1 MLDPLVVRIL
11 SVLLPTG
18 TIVGL
23 VVFVRRSGIQKGTK
37 TVRAA
42 RPTGVL
48 TREAWGLLGLVP
60 FAFLFLG
67 AVAPTWVYGTPFN
80 LAFPGG
86 EIVQIGA
93 IAIWLGGGLL
103 GSQSVRALGRFMVV
117 EIEVRS
123 DHQLVM
129 HGPYTRIRHPMYTAL
144 LLLDGAVAL
153 LFLHVALIVS
163 FFLRV
168 LIAEVRARREEELLA
183 SNDAFGDVVP
193 IALALRSSRSG
204 FVPQSRLRGNCDVAN
219 APARG
224 NHPLA
229 GSRLLPII

>member
-11 SVLLPTG
+11 SVLLPIG

-42 RPTGVL
+42 RPTDVL

-60 FAFLFLG
+60 FAFLILG

-86 EIVQIGA
+86 EFVQIAA

-117 EIEVRS
+117 ENRSSVRPPACDARS
-123 DHQLVM
+123 
-129 HGPYTRIRHPMYTAL
+129 
-144 LLLDGAVAL
+144 
-153 LFLHVALIVS
+153 
-163 FFLRV
+163 
-168 LIAEVRARREEELLA
+168 VRAD
-183 SNDAFGDVVP
+183 SPSDV
-193 IALALRSSRSG
+193 
-204 FVPQSRLRGNCDVAN
+204 
-219 APARG
+219 
-224 NHPLA
+224 H
-229 GSRLLPII
+229 

>member
-1 MLDPLVVRIL
+1 MLDPLAVRIL
-11 SVLLPTG
+11 SVLLPIG

-60 FAFLFLG
+60 FAFLILG

-86 EIVQIGA
+86 EIVQIAA

-129 HGPYTRIRHPMYTAL
+129 HGPYARIRHPMYTAL

-183 SNDAFGDVVP
+183 SDDAFGERYRDY
-193 IALALRSSRSG
+193 IARTGRFL
-204 FVPQSRLRGNCDVAN
+204 
-219 APARG
+219 PARRR
-224 NHPLA
+224 HSP
-229 GSRLLPII
+229 